1 MRQASDR
8 FYQVLQYGRLVICFS
23 EDRIVGGLKYARLV
37 TIAKKSRN
45 RSIPVLSGSVPDGC
59 TCMTRPT
66 FSQHL

>member
-8 FYQVLQYGRLVICFS
+8 FYRELQYGRLVICFS
-23 EDRIVGGLKYARLV
+23 EDRVVGGLKYARLV
-37 TIAKKSRN
+37 AIATTSRI

-59 TCMTRPT
+59 MTRPT